1 MLVFR
6 KSWRAFQMD
15 EPVEA
20 EKKLFSLNISYR
32 ISCNKRTRRLLNFES
47 VRCGAY

>member
-15 EPVEA
+15 GPVEA

-32 ISCNKRTRRLLNFES
+32 ISCNKRTRRLLNFEL